1 MKSFSGFNTNSVAS
15 ADLSGLE
22 GLVNAAAAHDPASYY
37 HHHQHHHHAS
47 HHQTAHGIQS
57 HQMHHNAY
65 QQHFH
70 SAHHVQPPQITDRR
84 SYFEESSSLLG
95 LGSLAASSTSASASA
110 STGTTTNNES
120 YSPNST
126 TNNLPSSTVK
136 IKSGNEK
143 FVALCSRSLV
153 LCPFLFGSKVS
164 QNVLTP
170 LIKRHQYFLFPTKHY
185 SNPREIR
192 ANYGIFSESLP
203 TCKITPFKKIV

>member
-1 MKSFSGFNTNSVAS
+1 MCITLDWQRPPLLQVSERFFFNGYLSLGGGSWSFFNGIALIDFFFVNSFSGFNTNSVAS

-136 IKSGNEK
+136 IKSG
-143 FVALCSRSLV
+143 
-153 LCPFLFGSKVS
+153 
-164 QNVLTP
+164 T
-170 LIKRHQYFLFPTKHY
+170 
-185 SNPREIR
+185 
-192 ANYGIFSESLP
+192 
-203 TCKITPFKKIV
+203 